1 MLILALDTTTTEG
14 SLALARDG
22 RLIEARSGLGERT
35 HGERLPSEITTLLGL
50 HDAALRDIDRFV
62 VAAGPGSFTG
72 LRVGIATV
80 QGLALALGR
89 KAIAISVLDALLEI
103 GIAPDSRRPSPPE
116 AILAWMDGKRGEVF
130 AALYL
135 NSTEPEA
142 WRLHLGPVAER
153 PDTLLERWAGDLNR
167 PRLSVV
173 GDAVTACRNL
183 LETRLPSATHLVGDL
198 PPIAGALAVM
208 ATRPPWSENAHAPH
222 AIQPVYVRRPDAE
235 RARDRRRQ
243 IK

>member
-1 MLILALDTTTTEG
+1 MLILAVDTTTAKG

-22 RLIEARSGLGERT
+22 RLIEARCGLGERT
-35 HGERLPSEITTLLGL
+35 HGERLPSEIIGLLGL
-50 HDAALRDIDRFV
+50 HDVALSDIDRFV

-89 KAIAISVLDALLEI
+89 QVIAISILDALLEI

-116 AILAWMDGKRGEVF
+116 AILAWMDGKRGEIF
-130 AALYL
+130 ATLYL
-135 NSTEPEA
+135 NSTDPEA
-142 WRLHLGPVAER
+142 WRPHLGPVSER
-153 PDTLLERWAGDLNR
+153 PDALLERWAGDLDR

-173 GDAVTACRNL
+173 GDAVTACREL
-183 LETRLPSATHLVGDL
+183 LETRLPSTTRLVDDL

-208 ATRPPWSENAHAPH
+208 ATRPPWSENAHAHH

-243 IK
+243 TK